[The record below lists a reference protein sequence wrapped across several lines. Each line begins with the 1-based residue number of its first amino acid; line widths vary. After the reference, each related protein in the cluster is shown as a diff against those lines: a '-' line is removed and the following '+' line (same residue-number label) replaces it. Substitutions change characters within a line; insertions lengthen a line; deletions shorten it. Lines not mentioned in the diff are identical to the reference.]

1 MSTLIFNLQ
10 QQIKF
15 AIVEAMKKQM
25 IIDYLGSAPEIA
37 RRLDYAH
44 RNVVY
49 GWPDILTERILADI
63 IRRMKAARIKVPA
76 DWGVR

>member
-1 MSTLIFNLQ
+1 
-10 QQIKF
+10 
-15 AIVEAMKKQM
+15 MKKQI

-49 GWPDILTERILADI
+49 GWPDILTDRILSDI
-63 IRRMKAARIKVPA
+63 IRRMKAARIKVPSEW
-76 DWGVR
+76 DVK